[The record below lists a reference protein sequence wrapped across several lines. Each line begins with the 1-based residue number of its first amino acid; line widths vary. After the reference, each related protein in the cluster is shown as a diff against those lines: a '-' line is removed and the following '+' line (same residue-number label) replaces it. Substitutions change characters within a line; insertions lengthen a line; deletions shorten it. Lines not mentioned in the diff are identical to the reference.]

1 MAIFNSYLDITR
13 GYFEFRRCSSR
24 DCKHLQGSSLGW
36 FRCPDRWGNA
46 SPWRRIRGFSC
57 RQNTTVMLFFLRLC
71 LILQNN
77 GFPYFPIFSHI
88 FLTGLRN
95 RFFFVLVSVSQA
107 MSPAPTSC
115 LAAGLRG
122 PTATIFDRYSFIAPG
137 SLLVFNDS
145 ITRQSWVLTEKN
157 KRKTQSQCVC
167 EFRCA
172 LCRVSH
178 GFLQSVWWTFLQVAL
193 ENLTDINFEFR
204 W

>member
-1 MAIFNSYLDITR
+1 MIIHSYVKLPE
-13 GYFEFRRCSSR
+13 G
-24 DCKHLQGSSLGW
+24 K
-36 FRCPDRWGNA
+36 
-46 SPWRRIRGFSC
+46 
-57 RQNTTVMLFFLRLC
+57 LC
-71 LILQNN
+71 LILHNN
-77 GFPYFPIFSHI
+77 GFPLFSNMFPYFPY
-88 FLTGLRN
+88 TGLRN

-157 KRKTQSQCVC
+157 KRKTQSHCVC

-178 GFLQSVWWTFLQVAL
+178 GFLQLRMV
-193 ENLTDINFEFR
+193 DISPGSSWKFNGY
-204 W
+204 